1 MGFNLNLQRYDNSL
15 ILGTQS
21 KIDMGVI
28 DIIIVC
34 CSLPVLYFGI
44 KNGLVKQLV
53 AFAVIYFGIQLSLR
67 FATPVAQWGMEH
79 VKMSEFW
86 AKAVSF
92 ILIFFVVALLLNL
105 LGKIVEKI
113 IKISMLG
120 WLNKLLGVVMT
131 FCLFALLISVL
142 VYFVDSANNLLDFI
156 PKEKLEESRFYP
168 ALLDLSQRVFPH
180 FKELF
185 QQGEI

>member
-1 MGFNLNLQRYDNSL
+1 
-15 ILGTQS
+15 
-21 KIDMGVI
+21 MGVI
-28 DIIIVC
+28 DIVIVC
-34 CSLPVLYFGI
+34 CFLPVLYFGI

-53 AFAVIYFGIQLSLR
+53 AFAVIYFGITLSLR
-67 FATPVAQWGMEH
+67 FATPVAEWITERLQI
-79 VKMSEFW
+79 SEFW
-86 AKAVSF
+86 AKTVSF
-92 ILIFFVVALLLNL
+92 IFIFFVVALVLSL

-120 WLNKLLGVVMT
+120 WLNKLLGIAMT
-131 FCLFALLISVL
+131 FCIFALLISVV

-168 ALLDLSQRVFPH
+168 LLLDLSKEVFPH

-185 QQGEI
+185 QQANI